1 MISLPIRSL
10 LILGSLL
17 TMLFMLRRIRKAQI
31 QIEDSIFWLLFCAVM
46 LIISIWPG
54 LIYRVSYAL
63 GFQSPMSMVYL
74 LIIFILL
81 IKQFF
86 LTLRISQLDSKLRTL
101 VQRIALDKTDRTNTN
116 DSTKPSQKGL

>member
-1 MISLPIRSL
+1 MISLPIRFL

-31 QIEDSIFWLLFCAVM
+31 QIEDSIFWLLFCATM

-101 VQRIALDKTDRTNTN
+101 VQRIALDKTDHADVN

>member
-1 MISLPIRSL
+1 MISLPIRFL

-31 QIEDSIFWLLFCAVM
+31 QIEDSIFWLLFCSAM

-54 LIYRVSYAL
+54 LIYWVSYAL

-74 LIIFILL
+74 LIIFVLL

-86 LTLRISQLDSKLRTL
+86 LTLRVSQLDSKLRTL
-101 VQRIALDKTDRTNTN
+101 VQRIALDETDRTNDN